1 MKPIKER
8 VLFIGAGA
16 VGSYLGGWLSATGHS
31 VTIIDPWHEQVE
43 YVNKNGIEV
52 SGPHDTF
59 VAKPRMLHL
68 HQSEKIAREQ
78 LFNFGFIAMKA
89 YDTEWSAQF
98 INKFIHPDG
107 LIISAQNCWPDQ
119 EIANIVGKNRAAGL
133 VISNISVE
141 SYEPGK
147 VSRPGHSRMR
157 DMGHD
162 VFRLGLHHKEE
173 TKEQEKIRK
182 ELEKIRKA
190 LDVIDSSVITENLW
204 GERWAKL
211 CQNCMGN
218 PVVAMSNLGTAELAG
233 DEVCRKLQINLA
245 REAAEI
251 GEKLGLDFGK
261 FGGASKDK
269 WLQSVDK
276 DIYLELDTMIKKRSN
291 GPNRRPS
298 MGQDIHRG
306 RKTEILHMS
315 GHVLAEARALKIDLP
330 YTKKTM
336 ETIIQIDSGIIQ
348 PSLDNVYTIINSLET
363 V

>member
-43 YVNKNGIEV
+43 HVNQYGIEV

-68 HQSEKIAREQ
+68 HQSEILAREQ

-107 LIISAQNCWPDQ
+107 LIISAQNCWPDE
-119 EIANIVGKNRAAGL
+119 EIGNIAGKNRAAGL
-133 VISNISVE
+133 VMSNISVE

-157 DMGHD
+157 DIGHD
-162 VFRLGLHHKEE
+162 VFRIGLHEKEE

-218 PVVAMSNLGTAELAG
+218 PVVAMSNLGTAELAS
-233 DEVCRKLQINLA
+233 DEACRKLQINLA

-251 GEKLGLDFGK
+251 GVKLGFDFDK
-261 FGGASKDK
+261 FGGATTDM
-269 WLQSVDK
+269 WLQSNNK
-276 DIYLELDTMIKKRSN
+276 DTYLELDKMIEQRST

-298 MGQDIHRG
+298 MGQDIHRA

-315 GHVLAEARALKIDLP
+315 GHVLKQARALKVDLP
-330 YTKKTM
+330 FTKKTM
-336 ETIIQIDSGIIQ
+336 EMVIHIDSGLIN
-348 PSLDNVYTIINSLET
+348 PSVDNVHTIINSI
-363 V
+363 VNN

>member
-59 VAKPRMLHL
+59 VARPRMLHL

-133 VISNISVE
+133 VMSNISVE

-162 VFRLGLHHKEE
+162 VFRLGLHHKED

-251 GEKLGLDFGK
+251 GEKLGLDFDK

-298 MGQDIHRG
+298 MGQDIQRG

-315 GHVLAEARALKIDLP
+315 GHVLAEARALNIDLP

-348 PSLDNVYTIINSLET
+348 PSVDNVYTIVNSQEN